1 MNILHVIANLAPRY
15 GGPSKACL
23 EMARA
28 VATRGHRVS
37 IYTTNQDGD
46 GVLPVLLESPVIDNG
61 VEIRYFPIQPPK
73 FWGTSLPL
81 ARAINRD
88 LALYDIVHIHS
99 LYLFHDLVT
108 GRACRKYRVPYIIR
122 PHGTLDP
129 YLYQRHRLR
138 KKIMELLFENRNI
151 KNATALHYTTEEEM
165 LLARPYVFNS
175 PGVVV
180 PNGLNWTEYEK
191 LPPSGTFRK
200 LFPQVGDNRL
210 VLFLGRLN
218 FKKGFD
224 LLVPAFAKT
233 LKTVTDIHLVIAGP
247 DNDGYGAK
255 VRGWLRKYGLLDK
268 TTFTGMLEGAD
279 KLAAF
284 RDAEMFVLPSYT
296 ENFGISV
303 LEAMACGVP
312 VVLSDKVNI
321 WREVKGAGAGLVV
334 PTDQESLAQAMSVL
348 LKDQLSARRMGQAGQ
363 KLVREN
369 YQWSMIGRKLE
380 KAYKEIIDLH
390 AVYKK
395 EMF

>member
-1 MNILHVIANLAPRY
+1 MNILHIIANLAPRY

-28 VATRGHRVS
+28 VASRGHRVS
-37 IYTTNQDGD
+37 VYTTNQDGD
-46 GVLPVLLESPVIDNG
+46 GVLPVSLDRPVIDNG
-61 VEIRYFPIQPPK
+61 VEIRYFPIQHPK

-81 ARAINRD
+81 GLALRRD
-88 LALYDIVHIHS
+88 LPSYDIIHIHS
-99 LYLFHDLVT
+99 LYLFHDLT
-108 GRACRKYRVPYIIR
+108 AGHFCRKYRVPYIIR

-129 YLYQRHRLR
+129 YLYKRHRLR

-151 KNATALHYTTEEEM
+151 KGAAALHYTTEEEM
-165 LLARPYVFNS
+165 LLAKPYVFNS
-175 PGVVV
+175 PGIVV
-180 PNGLNWTEYEK
+180 PNGLNLAEYEK
-191 LPPSGTFRK
+191 LPPAGTFRH
-200 LFPQVGDNRL
+200 LFPRVGDSRM

-233 LKTVTDIHLVIAGP
+233 VKAFPDIHLVIAGP

-255 VRGWLRKYGLLDK
+255 VRGWLKEYGLLDK
-268 TTFTGMLEGAD
+268 TTFTGMLEGRD

-284 RDAEMFVLPSYT
+284 RDAEIFILPSYT

-312 VVLSDKVNI
+312 VVVSDKVNI
-321 WREVKGAGAGLVV
+321 WREIKGAGAGLVV
-334 PTDQESLAQAMSVL
+334 PTEPESLAEAISVL
-348 LKDQLSARRMGQAGQ
+348 LDDQVMAKQMGQAGQ

-369 YQWSMIGRKLE
+369 YQWSMIGQKLE
-380 KAYKEIIDLH
+380 KVYKAIIDL
-390 AVYKK
+390 
-395 EMF
+395 

>member
-15 GGPSKACL
+15 GGPSKACI

-28 VATRGHRVS
+28 VAARGHKVS

-46 GVLPVLLESPVIDNG
+46 DVLPVSLESPVIDGG
-61 VEIRYFPIQPPK
+61 VEFKYFPIQPPK

-81 ARAINRD
+81 ARAIKRD

-99 LYLFHDLVT
+99 LYLFHDLIT
-108 GRACRKYRVPYIIR
+108 GRVCRKYRVPYIIR

-138 KKIMELLFENRNI
+138 KRIMELLFENRNI
-151 KNATALHYTTEEEM
+151 KGAAALHYTTEEEM
-165 LLARPYVFNS
+165 LLAKPYVFNS
-175 PGVVV
+175 PGIVV
-180 PNGLNWTEYEK
+180 PNGLNWAEYEK
-191 LPPSGTFRK
+191 LPPPGAFRR
-200 LFPQVGDNRL
+200 LFPQVGDSRL

-233 LKTVTDIHLVIAGP
+233 LKAFPDIHLIIAGP

-255 VRGWLRKYGLLDK
+255 VRGWLREYELLDK
-268 TTFTGMLEGAD
+268 TTFTGMLEGRD

-303 LEAMACGVP
+303 LEALACGVP
-312 VVLSDKVNI
+312 VVVSDKVNI
-321 WREVKGAGAGLVV
+321 WREIKGAGAGLVV
-334 PTDQESLAQAMSVL
+334 PTEPESLAQAMSVL
-348 LKDQLSARRMGQAGQ
+348 LNDQDSARQMGQSGQ
-363 KLVREN
+363 RLVREN
-369 YQWSMIGRKLE
+369 YQWSTIGQKLE
-380 KAYKEIIDLH
+380 QAYLALLGK
-390 AVYKK
+390 V
-395 EMF
+395 